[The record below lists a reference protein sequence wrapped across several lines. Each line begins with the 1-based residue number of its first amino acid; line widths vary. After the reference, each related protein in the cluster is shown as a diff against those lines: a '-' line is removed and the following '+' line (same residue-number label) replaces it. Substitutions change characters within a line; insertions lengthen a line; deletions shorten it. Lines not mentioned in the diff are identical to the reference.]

1 MEPTLRQL
9 RYCIALADHLHFG
22 RAAESVGI
30 AQPPLSVQIRDL
42 ERAVGTA
49 LFDRSGRAVQL
60 TAAGTV
66 FVSRAREILSIL
78 NAAVAEAG
86 QVAAGERG
94 RLRIAYPSS
103 LLYTRLSTIISK
115 FRKSRPGVTVDLI
128 EAPSSRH
135 AELIRSGAA
144 DVGFARDA
152 EEDAGIVRHRLLH
165 ESLLVA
171 MPAGHPLS
179 RRLRIDPHD
188 LADEP
193 FVFFPREAHPV
204 LHDRVIAVLHGS
216 GVTPRIVQES
226 NEWLTVVALVEAGM
240 GVTIVPESFRSIRAP
255 HLRYRPLRSRAGSEI
270 DLCVSDRKPSRL
282 VEHFVRLAI
291 AESHSGSPRKQPR

>member
-1 MEPTLRQL
+1 MEPKVTVRQL
-9 RYCIALADHLHFG
+9 RYCVAVAEHLHFG

-30 AQPPLSVQIRDL
+30 AQPPLSVQIREL
-42 ERAVGTA
+42 ERTLGVE
-49 LFDRSGRAVQL
+49 LFDRSGRTVQL
-60 TAAGTV
+60 TSAGKA
-66 FVSRAREILSIL
+66 FVARAREILSAL
-78 NAAVAEAG
+78 SAAVTEAKD
-86 QVAAGERG
+86 VAVGEKG

-103 LLYTRLSTIISK
+103 LLYTRLSAIISK
-115 FRKSRPGVTVDLI
+115 FRKSRPGVAIDLI
-128 EAPSSRH
+128 ESPSSRH

-152 EEDAGIVRHRLLH
+152 EEDAGVVRHRLLH

-171 MPAGHPLS
+171 MPAAHALS
-179 RRLRIDPHD
+179 RRVRIDPRD

-204 LHDRVIAVLHGS
+204 LHDRIIAVLHGAA
-216 GVTPRIVQES
+216 VTPRIVQES

-240 GVTIVPESFRSIRAP
+240 GVTIVPESFRSISSS

-270 DLCVSDRKPSRL
+270 FLCVSDRRASQL

-291 AESHSGSPRKQPR
+291 AEASRT